1 MDAKDKNLDDYVRG
15 ENDCKAGLP
24 HKSDQS
30 PEYDM
35 GYGFEYTR
43 EQNENAR
50 SEKCQ
55 TQE

>member
-1 MDAKDKNLDDYVRG
+1 MSKDNLDDYVRG

-24 HKSDQS
+24 HKPDQS

-35 GYGFEYTR
+35 GMVFQATQ
-43 EQNENAR
+43 EQNENDEW

-55 TQE
+55 TPE